1 MMADTDD
8 ALDRRLREDARRAI
22 PDDGFTARVMTA
34 LPAAAP
40 RPLPWLKFALVMG
53 SAALGCALAVLLA
66 PAEAAAMQG
75 FIDLA
80 HLRGF
85 TLAAITGLAMSG
97 ALLVSALVLAADTD

>member
-1 MMADTDD
+1 MMADDV
-8 ALDRRLREDARRAI
+8 LDRQLREDARRAI
-22 PDDGFTARVMTA
+22 PDDGFTVRVMRA

-40 RPLPWLKFALVMG
+40 LPLPWLKFALVMG

-75 FIDLA
+75 FVDLA
-80 HLRGF
+80 RMRGF
-85 TLAAITGLAMSG
+85 TLAAVTGLAMSG